1 MGVSLF
7 RTELAG
13 KPLEIEVGKMALLAN
28 GSCLVRYGDTVI
40 LSTATMSEKPREG
53 IDFFPL
59 VVDFEEKLYSVGKIP
74 GSFSKREGKPSE
86 KAILISRLIDRSIRP
101 LFPKNFKN
109 DVSVVC
115 SALSVSED
123 FSPEIASII
132 GASIALS
139 VSNIPWNGPVS
150 ASLIGIIDGKFVI
163 NPSETQMDNSD
174 LNLTVSSNS
183 EKILMIE
190 AGANQIS
197 NETMFKSIIL
207 AHKTNRKII
216 NLISEISDKVGA
228 KKISVEKKPE
238 NLALKEKIENL
249 YRNKIESALNFQ
261 DKKERDSQV
270 SRVSEE
276 ILSNLIDEFP
286 ESEEEIKTILKD
298 IQKSIVRDWI
308 FKLGKRVDG
317 RNLHQIRDLK
327 SEVGLLP
334 MAHGSGLFTR
344 GKTQVLTVATLAP
357 LGECQLIDGISKST
371 NKYYMHHYNF
381 PAFSVGE
388 SRPSRAPGRREIGH
402 GALAER
408 ALKPVIPSI
417 SDFPY
422 TIRLVSEVLSSNG
435 STSQASVCGSTL
447 ALMDAGVP
455 ISAPVAGISCGLVTQ
470 GESWKTFVDIQGIE
484 DFFGDMD
491 FKVAGSKQGITAIQ
505 VDVKIDGLLP
515 EIIKE
520 TLDLT
525 RDARIRILDDCI
537 LKTIKSPRKSVSEN
551 APKIVNYQVS
561 VDKIRDVI
569 GPGGKTV
576 QKLCSD
582 FDVSIDIED
591 DGRIYI
597 SSKKLSS
604 CNLALEQIKSLTR
617 EISVGDVVTGK
628 VSRVTNFGIF
638 AEIAPGKEGMCHISK
653 LSDRRVERIT
663 DILDI
668 GDIVKFRVINIDD
681 KGRVDLRR
689 ISALDSFE
697 K

>member
-1 MGVSLF
+1 M
-7 RTELAG
+7 
-13 KPLEIEVGKMALLAN
+13 
-28 GSCLVRYGDTVI
+28 
-40 LSTATMSEKPREG
+40 
-53 IDFFPL
+53 
-59 VVDFEEKLYSVGKIP
+59 
-74 GSFSKREGKPSE
+74 
-86 KAILISRLIDRSIRP
+86 
-101 LFPKNFKN
+101 
-109 DVSVVC
+109 
-115 SALSVSED
+115 
-123 FSPEIASII
+123 
-132 GASIALS
+132 
-139 VSNIPWNGPVS
+139 
-150 ASLIGIIDGKFVI
+150 
-163 NPSETQMDNSD
+163 
-174 LNLTVSSNS
+174 
-183 EKILMIE
+183 
-190 AGANQIS
+190 
-197 NETMFKSIIL
+197 
-207 AHKTNRKII
+207 
-216 NLISEISDKVGA
+216 
-228 KKISVEKKPE
+228 
-238 NLALKEKIENL
+238 
-249 YRNKIESALNFQ
+249 
-261 DKKERDSQV
+261 
-270 SRVSEE
+270 
-276 ILSNLIDEFP
+276 
-286 ESEEEIKTILKD
+286 
-298 IQKSIVRDWI
+298 
-308 FKLGKRVDG
+308 
-317 RNLHQIRDLK
+317 
-327 SEVGLLP
+327 
-334 MAHGSGLFTR
+334 TR
-344 GKTQVLTVATLAP
+344 
-357 LGECQLIDGISKST
+357 
-371 NKYYMHHYNF
+371 
-381 PAFSVGE
+381 
-388 SRPSRAPGRREIGH
+388 
-402 GALAER
+402 
-408 ALKPVIPSI
+408 
-417 SDFPY
+417 
-422 TIRLVSEVLSSNG
+422 
-435 STSQASVCGSTL
+435 
-447 ALMDAGVP
+447 
-455 ISAPVAGISCGLVTQ
+455 